1 MLRAQLYPPCLTAG
15 SHFHYRRGGRVD
27 LASTAALI
35 LALAIAP
42 HAQAD
47 EPRSSCRSLLTVAGG
62 VQYGLLGLGGEYG
75 GGHFAGYVGGG
86 IFGGTGGV
94 RFLFGDR
101 IGGFV
106 SLGAGV
112 LATPDDPGT
121 NVYFIPL
128 DVIGGLRLR
137 WGVVAFQVG
146 IGAGLWWQLSSG
158 PYSKVRSGLIP
169 FPDVQ
174 LGVSYVFP

>member
-1 MLRAQLYPPCLTAG
+1 
-15 SHFHYRRGGRVD
+15 
-27 LASTAALI
+27 
-35 LALAIAP
+35 
-42 HAQAD
+42 
-47 EPRSSCRSLLTVAGG
+47 

-75 GGHFAGYVGGG
+75 CGHVAGYVGGG

-94 RFLFGDR
+94 RFLFGDP
-101 IGGFV
+101 IGAFV

-121 NVYFIPL
+121 NVYFVPL
-128 DVIGGLRLR
+128 DAIGGLRLR
-137 WGVVAFQVG
+137 WRAVAFQLG

-158 PYSKVRSGLIP
+158 PFSRVRSGLIP
-169 FPDVQ
+169 FPDAQ